1 MLSQWDT
8 QKQRTALYRDGLF
21 YRVGHEFVKPEGA
34 LVWTRWRFDSSRG
47 LRWLCAGSSGGMPP
61 DFVMQRPRVVIVG
74 AGFGGLACARRLAG
88 RPVDVVLIDRHNY
101 HLFTPLLYQV
111 ATALL
116 NPSDIAYPV
125 RAVFRGTRN
134 VRVML
139 DEVVGADLESRV
151 VKLRSAPRSFLS
163 YDYLVLACGSTNHFF
178 GMDQLAATAFPLK
191 DLSEG
196 MALRNHVLACFEK
209 AAQLDDPEA
218 RKPWMT
224 FVLVGG
230 GPTGVELAGAF
241 SELIR
246 LVLVKD
252 FPELDMKQVRIVL
265 VEARDRVLPTFPA
278 ELGQDAKKRLERRQ
292 IEVRLGTRLER
303 VEGDEVLLSGGERIV
318 TKTLV
323 WAAGVRP
330 AGLVEALGLPATKSG
345 RVAVDQALRVQ
356 GHDRVFA
363 IGDIAAVPYGDGEMP
378 MLSAPAIQEGRFVAD
393 AILKLE
399 RGLDPGRFRYRDK
412 GIMATI
418 GRNAA
423 VAQLGKLRF
432 KGFVG
437 WIMWLVVHLYFIIGF
452 RNRISVLLEWAWDY
466 FRYDRPIRLI
476 ERAKQKE
483 GAP

>member
-1 MLSQWDT
+1 
-8 QKQRTALYRDGLF
+8 
-21 YRVGHEFVKPEGA
+21 
-34 LVWTRWRFDSSRG
+34 
-47 LRWLCAGSSGGMPP
+47 
-61 DFVMQRPRVVIVG
+61 MQRLRVAIVG
-74 AGFGGLACARRLAG
+74 AGFGGLACARRLAS

-125 RAVFRGTRN
+125 RAVFRRARN
-134 VRVML
+134 VRITL
-139 DEVVGADLESRV
+139 GEVVSADLDSRV
-151 VKLRSAPRSFLS
+151 LQLRSAARSCLR
-163 YDYLVLACGSTNHFF
+163 YDYLVLACGSVNHFL
-178 GMDQLAATAFPLK
+178 GMDEVAAAAFPLK
-191 DLSEG
+191 DLSDA
-196 MALRNHVLACFEK
+196 MALRNHVLSCFEK
-209 AAQLDDPEA
+209 AAQLDDLEA

-252 FPELDMKQVRIVL
+252 FPELDMKWVRIVL
-265 VEARDRVLPTFPA
+265 LEARDRLLAAFPGA
-278 ELGQDAKKRLERRQ
+278 LGEDAKRRLERRE
-292 IEVRLGTRLER
+292 IEVRLSTRLER
-303 VEGDEVLLSGGERIV
+303 VQGDQIVFSDGERVV

-323 WAAGVRP
+323 WAAGVKP
-330 AGLVEALGLPATKSG
+330 SSLVSALGLPTTASG
-345 RVAVDQALRVQ
+345 RVAVDEALRVR
-356 GHDRVFA
+356 GHERVFA
-363 IGDIAAVPYGDGEMP
+363 IGDIAAVPYGGGEMP

-393 AILKLE
+393 AILRLE
-399 RGLDPGRFRYRDK
+399 RGRDPGRFRYRDK

-423 VAQLGKLRF
+423 VAQLGRFRF

-437 WIMWLVVHLYFIIGF
+437 WVMWLLVHLYFIIGF
-452 RNRISVLLEWAWDY
+452 RNRISVLLGWAWDY

-476 ERAKQKE
+476 ERAKEKE
-483 GAP
+483 DTP

>member
-1 MLSQWDT
+1 
-8 QKQRTALYRDGLF
+8 
-21 YRVGHEFVKPEGA
+21 
-34 LVWTRWRFDSSRG
+34 
-47 LRWLCAGSSGGMPP
+47 
-61 DFVMQRPRVVIVG
+61 MQRPRVVIVG
-74 AGFGGLACARRLAG
+74 AGFGGLACARRLAN
-88 RPVDVVLIDRHNY
+88 RPVDVVLVDRHNY

-116 NPSDIAYPV
+116 NPSDIAYPI
-125 RAVFRGTRN
+125 RAVFRRARN
-134 VRVML
+134 VRVVL
-139 DEVVGADLESRV
+139 GEVVGADAHAKV
-151 VKLRSAPRSFLS
+151 VRLGCGAQNSLS
-163 YDYLVLACGSTNHFF
+163 YDYLVLACGSSNHFF
-178 GMDQLAATAFPLK
+178 GMGELAAVAFPLK

-196 MALRNHVLACFEK
+196 MALRNHLLSCFEK
-209 AAQLDDPEA
+209 AARLDDRQA
-218 RKPWMT
+218 RRPWMT

-265 VEARDRVLPTFPA
+265 VEARDRLLPTFPA
-278 ELGQDAKKRLERRQ
+278 ALGEDAMRRLERRQ

-303 VEGDEVLLSGGERIV
+303 VQGDDVVLSDRKRIV

-330 AGLVEALGLPATKSG
+330 GRLVTALGLPTTGSG
-345 RVAVDQALRVQ
+345 RIAVDEALRVR
-356 GHDRVFA
+356 GHEKLFA
-363 IGDIAAVPYGDGEMP
+363 IGDIAAVPYGGGEMP
-378 MLSAPAIQEGRFVAD
+378 MLSAPAIQEGRFVAE

-437 WIMWLVVHLYFIIGF
+437 WVMWLVVHLYFIIGF

-476 ERAKQKE
+476 ERAKRKE
-483 GAP
+483 AMP